1 MTFGRKK
8 TGVDKRK
15 RAREDYSVIDLET
28 TAAPM
33 NPPPCTPPQFISS
46 RQTLNVVSTGLRLS
60 QGQSQSI
67 EQRSS
72 SSPMIDGNFA
82 GEINGQADELD
93 RFLQTQVTIFLLKY
107 KLPCKEVFSKG
118 KNNFTELSF

>member
-1 MTFGRKK
+1 M
-8 TGVDKRK
+8 
-15 RAREDYSVIDLET
+15 IDLET
-28 TAAPM
+28 TVAPM

-93 RFLQTQVTIFLLKY
+93 RFLQTQVTRFLQTQVTIFLLKY

-118 KNNFTELSF
+118 KNNFTE

>member
-1 MTFGRKK
+1 MVGKK
-8 TGVDKRK
+8 TGVDTRK

-33 NPPPCTPPQFISS
+33 NPPPCTPPQFISR
-46 RQTLNVVSTGLRLS
+46 RQTHNAVSTGLRLS
-60 QGQSQSI
+60 QGQSQSL

-82 GEINGQADELD
+82 GEINRRADELD
-93 RFLQTQVTIFLLKY
+93 RFLQTQVSIFLLILTI
-107 KLPCKEVFSKG
+107 KLPCKQR
-118 KNNFTELSF
+118 

>member
-1 MTFGRKK
+1 MVGKK
-8 TGVDKRK
+8 TGVDTRK

-33 NPPPCTPPQFISS
+33 NPPPCTPPQFISR
-46 RQTLNVVSTGLRLS
+46 RQTHNAVVSTGLRLS
-60 QGQSQSI
+60 QGQSQSL

-82 GEINGQADELD
+82 GEINRQADELD
-93 RFLQTQVTIFLLKY
+93 RFLQTQVTIFIFLLELTI
-107 KLPCKEVFSKG
+107 KLPCKQR
-118 KNNFTELSF
+118 